1 MPFRFSDFCVCI
13 SCVTFC
19 SSGVPGTVTVGKFY
33 FLLFGFWT
41 ATLILSFK
49 PFSFFGLGG

>member
-1 MPFRFSDFCVCI
+1 MRV
-13 SCVTFC
+13 FC
-19 SSGVPGTVTVGKFY
+19 SSGVPGTVTVGKFN